1 MSYRL
6 CIDIGG
12 TFTDL
17 VVVDRKGH
25 VNIYKSPT
33 TPDNY
38 ADAFIDVLKQAA
50 GSYKI
55 PLERFMEECS
65 TSAGGYFAHGS
76 TVSTNAIIEGKVAKT
91 GLICTHGFRDVL
103 TGREGGKEEP
113 YNWQMEY
120 PLPYIPRYLTVPVTE
135 RVNSEGEIERPLDEK
150 EVRDAIKKLKGFK
163 VNAIAVALL
172 WSIANNAHELRIG
185 ELIEEVWPGIPY
197 SLSHQVNP
205 CIREYRRTS
214 STAIDASLK
223 PLISSYVAMLQ
234 KRLAE
239 IGYKGELSLFTSS
252 GGVVSVDE
260 LVKRPVYSVDC
271 GPALAPSAGRLI
283 AGHEF
288 GVDNI
293 ITTDMG
299 GTSFDVACITNGE
312 LAVTRE
318 SLVDTHMLGIN
329 KIDSK
334 SIGAGGG
341 SIAWVDSGGLLH
353 VGPKSA
359 GAMPGPACYGKGGTE
374 PTVTDA
380 NVSLG
385 YLDPGFFLG
394 GKMKLDAGLAAE
406 AINKSVAK
414 PLKLSVD
421 EASYAI
427 WGAVNVEMCNLIQ
440 DITIWKGID
449 PREYMIVSGGGAAGL
464 HIGAIA
470 SDLGVKKVLIPRVA
484 GVLSAYGGA
493 FAEIT
498 SEFSASKFTES
509 GTFDYEGI
517 GEILENLEKQAA
529 DFLQRM
535 GVPKKLRKIKFYT
548 DARYPNQVWDIP
560 IPLRSNR
567 ISGQNQLER
576 LVNDFH
582 NTHEKVF
589 TVKAPEEPVEFIYWR
604 AVAIGKPT
612 RVAMP
617 ELPADSKSADGAV
630 KGKRKAYFR
639 ELGGRVDTAVYDGSK
654 LKPGKKIPA
663 PAIIEEPTTTV
674 LIMPG
679 SKASITKYGNYLIEI
694 GQSSGKTRT
703 DKK

>member
-55 PLERFMEECS
+55 PLARFMEECS
-65 TSAGGYFAHGS
+65 ASAGGYFAHGS

-91 GLICTHGFRDVL
+91 GLICTRGFRDVL
-103 TGREGGKEEP
+103 TGREAGKEEP

-120 PLPYIPRYLTVPVTE
+120 PLPYIPRYLTMPVTE
-135 RVNSEGEIERPLDEK
+135 RVNSEGGIERPLDEK
-150 EVRDAIKKLKGFK
+150 EVRDAIQRLKGFK

-172 WSIANNAHELRIG
+172 WSIANNVHELRIG

-205 CIREYRRTS
+205 CLREYRRTS

-283 AGHEF
+283 AGNEF

-318 SLVDTHMLGIN
+318 SLVGSHMLGIN

-353 VGPKSA
+353 VGPESA

-380 NVSLG
+380 TVSLG
-385 YLDPGFFLG
+385 YLDPDFFLG

-406 AINKSVAK
+406 AINDKVAK

-421 EASYAI
+421 EASHAI

-509 GTFDYEGI
+509 RTFDYESI

-560 IPLRSNR
+560 IPLRGNR
-567 ISGQNQLER
+567 IGGRNQLER

-612 RVAMP
+612 RVEMP
-617 ELPADSKSADGAV
+617 VLSSDSKSADGAV

-639 ELGGRVDTAVYDGSK
+639 ELGGRVDTTVYDGSK
-654 LKPGKKIPA
+654 LKPGNRIPA
-663 PAIIEEPTTTV
+663 PAIIEELTTTV

-694 GQSSGKTRT
+694 GQLSGKTRT
-703 DKK
+703 AKK